1 MSSLPSLI
9 KLLLLTSAGLNL
21 VSWGLYL
28 ATRRRAALLIFAA
41 AWGFNLAVF
50 FINWSLAGQPP
61 FGNMYHVHIFLG
73 LCFLP
78 LFGVLALR
86 DKLTWAGAY
95 FTLPAAIILIGA
107 FSMDPQIHWKRMPAL
122 QSPWFVP
129 HVFAYMVSYALAT
142 VAFVMTVAK
151 WIRRRDAA
159 LVARYSHAAR
169 QVIRLGLPFMTFGL
183 LSGAL
188 WAEEAWGRY
197 WSWDTKETWSL
208 ITWIGYIAY
217 LHCRYDPRT
226 ARWADALQ
234 TAAFV
239 ALLWTFFLVNLMPKL
254 ASAMHSYAS

>member
-1 MSSLPSLI
+1 MHNLPLLIKSLLMSSAVI
-9 KLLLLTSAGLNL
+9 NLL
-21 VSWGLYL
+21 SWVLYL
-28 ATRRRAALLIFAA
+28 CQRRRTALGICLV
-41 AWGFNLAVF
+41 AWLCNLTVF
-50 FINWSLAGQPP
+50 VINWQLVGQPP

-95 FTLPAAIILIGA
+95 FTLPAAIFLVGA

-129 HVFAYMVSYALAT
+129 HVFAYMVSYALAA